1 MAIEQ
6 LVTKKMPSTSEIIE
20 EIHLNFV
27 RNYAIRKAILE
38 SEVLKD
44 IEIFKII
51 SNSCFN
57 IALTEWCK
65 LFGSERDQSHWK
77 NCNERGF
84 SHINDVLQKVNI
96 PESEFESLKNDI
108 KNFRD
113 KYVSHADIKD
123 IEELYVPYLS
133 KVVEMVFFSYEI
145 FSIRSFIYNKDL
157 KLEFKQIY
165 NDTQNIENQY
175 IRQNTNK

>member
-1 MAIEQ
+1 MSVRLLAIEL
-6 LVTKKMPSTSEIIE
+6 LVTKKMPSTPEIIE

-27 RNYAIRKAILE
+27 RNYAIRKAIRE

-113 KYVSHADIKD
+113 KYVSHADINE
-123 IEELYVPYLS
+123 IEKLKVPYLS
-133 KVVEMVFFSYEI
+133 EGFEMVFISYEI
-145 FSIRSFIYNKDL
+145 FALKNRMYNKNL
-157 KLEFKQIY
+157 KLEFEQIY
-165 NDTQNIENQY
+165 KDTQHFE
-175 IRQNTNK
+175 K

>member
-1 MAIEQ
+1 MAIEL
-6 LVTKKMPSTSEIIE
+6 LVTKKMPSTPEIIE

-27 RNYAIRKAILE
+27 RNYAIRKAIRE

-77 NCNERGF
+77 KCDVRGF
-84 SHINDVLQKVNI
+84 RDINDVLKDVNI
-96 PESEFESLKNDI
+96 LECEFELLKENI
-108 KNFRD
+108 KKFRD
-113 KYVSHADIKD
+113 KYVSHADINE
-123 IEELYVPYLS
+123 IEKLKVPYLS
-133 KVVEMVFFSYEI
+133 EGFEMVFISYEI
-145 FSIRSFIYNKDL
+145 FALKNRMYNKNL
-157 KLEFKQIY
+157 KLEFEQIY
-165 NDTQNIENQY
+165 KDTQHFE
-175 IRQNTNK
+175 K

>member
-1 MAIEQ
+1 MAIEP
-6 LVTKKMPSTSEIIE
+6 LVTKKMPSTPEIIE

-38 SEVLKD
+38 SQVLKD

-77 NCNERGF
+77 KCDARGF
-84 SHINDVLQKVNI
+84 SDINDVLKDVNI
-96 PESEFESLKNDI
+96 IECEFKLLKEDI
-108 KNFRD
+108 KKFRD
-113 KYVSHADIKD
+113 KYVSHADID
-123 IEELYVPYLS
+123 EIEKLKVPYLS
-133 KVVEMVFFSYEI
+133 EGVEMVFISYKI
-145 FSIRSFIYNKDL
+145 FSLKNRIYNKNL
-157 KLEFKQIY
+157 NLEFERIY
-165 NDTQNIENQY
+165 KDTQSLEKKYINQK
-175 IRQNTNK
+175 TNK